1 MVLSGA
7 QAAAIQGN
15 WKNVEAH
22 AQTYA
27 NDLFLT
33 YLTANPGDQARFP
46 KFAEVP
52 LGDLRSNADF
62 NAQTIVI
69 VKALSAIVAT
79 LGDVQKGAEL
89 LRQRVRTHYKR
100 NITMAQ
106 FERLL
111 DLLPMFLQEKAHA
124 SGDVADAWRIAI
136 ADLMPAM
143 RDEFSRC
150 SH

>member
-15 WKNVEAH
+15 WKNIEAQ
-22 AQTYA
+22 AQEYA
-27 NDLFLT
+27 NALFLK

-62 NAQTIVI
+62 NSQTIVI
-69 VKALSAIVAT
+69 VKALSAIVAN
-79 LGDVQKGAEL
+79 LGDVQKAAEL

-111 DLLPMFLQEKAHA
+111 DLLPMFVQENALA
-124 SGDVADAWRIAI
+124 GGDVADAWRIAI

-143 RDEFSRC
+143 RDEYSRLQ
-150 SH
+150 

>member
-1 MVLSGA
+1 LYITSWYA
-7 QAAAIQGN
+7 SNSKAAY
-15 WKNVEAH
+15 VCCS
-22 AQTYA
+22 
-27 NDLFLT
+27 

-52 LGDLRSNADF
+52 LGDLRANADF

-106 FERLL
+106 FEVGNQLL
-111 DLLPMFLQEKAHA
+111 SKHHDL
-124 SGDVADAWRIAI
+124 
-136 ADLMPAM
+136 
-143 RDEFSRC
+143 
-150 SH
+150 